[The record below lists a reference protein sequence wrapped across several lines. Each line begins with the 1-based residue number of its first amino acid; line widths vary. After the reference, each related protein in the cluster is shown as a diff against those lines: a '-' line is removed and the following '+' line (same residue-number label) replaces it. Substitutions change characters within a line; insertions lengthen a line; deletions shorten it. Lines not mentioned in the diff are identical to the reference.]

1 MAFKLD
7 DLSIN
12 QLEKLI
18 SDSQEKIRQKIAQQE
33 RLVGLRSEVERLARE
48 AGVQLH
54 ELTGALGGAADKVKA
69 RVMRKPV
76 EAKYRNPANAS
87 ETWTGRGRQP
97 RWVAAALA
105 AGKRLEDFKV

>member
-7 DLSIN
+7 DLSVA

-18 SDSQEKIRQKIAQQE
+18 SDSQEKIRHKLAQQE
-33 RLVGLRSEVERLARE
+33 KLVGLRAEVERLARE
-48 AGVQLH
+48 AGVHLH
-54 ELTGALGGAADKVKA
+54 ELTNTLGTTADKVKQA
-69 RVMRKPV
+69 ARKPV
-76 EAKYRNPANAS
+76 EIKFRNPLNAL

-105 AGKRLEDFKV
+105 AGKKLEDLRL

>member
-7 DLSIN
+7 DLSVS

-18 SDSQEKIRQKIAQQE
+18 SDSQEKIRQKMAQQE
-33 RLVGLRSEVERLARE
+33 KLVGLRSEVERLARE

-54 ELTGALGGAADKVKA
+54 ELTGAFGGAAEKVKS

-76 EAKYRNPANAS
+76 EAKYRNPQNAA

-97 RWVAAALA
+97 RWVSALLA
-105 AGKRLEDFKV
+105 AGKRLEDFKL